1 MKEEI
6 KALNNH
12 TQWLWNTGDQR
23 RVEQKKERKTKT
35 RKGEIIKNTVKHFT
49 MFYQNIKGIKSK
61 VDSLTETLDDK
72 NPTIICIVEAKC
84 SKKNR

>member
-1 MKEEI
+1 
-6 KALNNH
+6 
-12 TQWLWNTGDQR
+12 
-23 RVEQKKERKTKT
+23 
-35 RKGEIIKNTVKHFT
+35 

-84 SKKNR
+84 